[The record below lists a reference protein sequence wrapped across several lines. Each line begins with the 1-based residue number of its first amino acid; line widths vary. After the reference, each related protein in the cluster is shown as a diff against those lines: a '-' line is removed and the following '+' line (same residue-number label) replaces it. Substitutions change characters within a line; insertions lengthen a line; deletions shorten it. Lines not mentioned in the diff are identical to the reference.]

1 MSKRSPL
8 WAQREQELKAW
19 ACNEPHSSADDLSPS
34 EDNIEVIA
42 QENYRHEEEMKSC
55 FESATMPLRH
65 LHLVYN
71 RLTTAQF
78 TTTSCNSFWSLLGT
92 AQGQAIAMEW
102 YNRLTAAQFTTTSCN
117 SFWRL
122 VRTAEGQA
130 VAMEW
135 YDRLTTAQFT
145 TTSCNSFWSL
155 VRTAEGQAV
164 AMEWYM
170 AKLLLHHYRR
180 RVLLPPRRRTRA
192 RAEERFKLVVNG
204 SFFAMLRRPEGAERI
219 TRMLDELDRVH

>member
-71 RLTTAQF
+71 
-78 TTTSCNSFWSLLGT
+78 
-92 AQGQAIAMEW
+92 
-102 YNRLTAAQFTTTSCN
+102 
-117 SFWRL
+117 
-122 VRTAEGQA
+122 
-130 VAMEW
+130 
-135 YDRLTTAQFT
+135 RLTTAQFT